1 MIAQQ
6 AEGLLVPAAWA
17 LKLFWLTKNIMKRV
31 MEKNLS
37 EKLVCVGNSMKPT
50 LSPLDMLDVVPYN
63 GKNIRPGDVIVF
75 FSRDRGHKIAHRVL
89 SVRPGKILTKGDNN
103 AKIDT
108 ISLLPEN
115 IVGKVEYF
123 ERGKKR
129 FRVYGGRVGQMY
141 ASLFRAKQFS
151 GRALSYLF
159 GNAYIKLAKTG
170 IALRLIP
177 CREKIRTV
185 VFKRPYGEDV
195 QVFMGNLLI
204 ARRRSRHNNWYVRKP
219 FRLFIEDYISKS

>member
-1 MIAQQ
+1 
-6 AEGLLVPAAWA
+6 
-17 LKLFWLTKNIMKRV
+17 MKT
-31 MEKNLS
+31 
-37 EKLVCVGNSMKPT
+37 EKLVCIGNSMKPT
-50 LSPLDMLDVVPYN
+50 LSPLDMLDVAPYN
-63 GKNIRPGDVIVF
+63 GKKIRPGDVIVF
-75 FSRDRGHKIAHRVL
+75 FSNDCEHKIAHRVV
-89 SVRPGKILTKGDNN
+89 SVKQGKILTKGDNN
-103 AKIDT
+103 NKVDT
-108 ISLLPEN
+108 LSVSSEK

-129 FRVYGGRVGQMY
+129 FRIYGGAIGRAY
-141 ASLFRAKQFS
+141 AFLFKTKQSS

-185 VFKRPYGEDV
+185 VFKRPHGEDI

-204 ARRRSRHNNWYVRKP
+204 ARRRPWQDKWYVRKP
-219 FRLFIEDYISKS
+219 FRLFVEDYIK